1 MSYTLGSITL
11 KNPVK
16 FTRQPLEISSEN
28 TSIEGRSTK
37 DIFCRKEQFSLEFR
51 ALTQAQVSE
60 IMSEYNLLTTRN
72 FTVSETNL
80 TIAATPVHIDIKN
93 RSFYKG
99 DEYREDLTL
108 LLTEVI

>member
-1 MSYTLGSITL
+1 MAYTLGDITL

-16 FTRQPLEISSEN
+16 FQRTPIEVSAEN

-37 DIFCRKEQFSLEFR
+37 DIFARKEQFVLEFR
-51 ALTQAQVSE
+51 ALTQAQVNE
-60 IMSEYNLLTTRN
+60 ILSEYNYMTSRN
-72 FTVSETNL
+72 FTVSETSL

-93 RSFYKG
+93 RAFYKG

-108 LLTEVI
+108 VLTEVT